1 MAKDVSII
9 YTQAGPGPGMGEQ
22 KFETPE
28 IAWEFLSYLT
38 EGLRRNGFR
47 MWYLARSLKALL
59 GDQLVKDLE
68 PDEIIWPVLIIGA
81 ASQGEAREWVIEDL
95 ALPQTGQVGE
105 VEPAEV
111 GL

>member
-1 MAKDVSII
+1 MSIL
-9 YTQAGPGPGMGEQ
+9 YTSSGPGREAVTFP
-22 KFETPE
+22 TPE
-28 IAWEFLSYLT
+28 IAWEFLDYLT

-47 MWYLARSLKALL
+47 MWYLAKSLKALL

-68 PDEIIWPVLIIGA
+68 PDEIIWPVLIVGA

-105 VEPAEV
+105 VEPSEV